1 MNRQSISRTVIVAL
15 ALAATV
21 ELGAL
26 SPRVAAQGHHSV
38 AAGAPCP
45 TAGEGALTC
54 VMTGLD
60 SPRGLAFGPE
70 GALYVAEAGEG
81 TGVGLVTNAPTDP
94 RCFLTNIASRQ
105 CYGPTGAITRLWR
118 NVQERIVTGLPS
130 TSFPK
135 GPRGIGA
142 ADIGFNGRGDA
153 FFTIGWENNP
163 NARFTNPSLP
173 DLPLFDSLAR
183 MTPDGSWSIH
193 NDLGQFEA
201 DNNPDNGQIDSD
213 PFGLLVEP
221 DGVVIADAGAND
233 LIHVARNGEMSLLA
247 TFPSR
252 SSTPPRPSFSPNPKD
267 LQTSDAVPTCVVAG
281 PDGAYY
287 IGELTGIPF
296 TAGHANIY
304 RLDPSTDVVPH
315 TFTLDEA
322 FLTGFKN
329 IIDIAFADD
338 GTLYVLQYATG
349 LTGMTGPGVLIQVV
363 PDMTQTD
370 IRLQYQLGTRS
381 TVLANLVE
389 PTSVAIGPDDNLYL
403 SIHGATAR
411 GGEVIR
417 VPR

>member
-1 MNRQSISRTVIVAL
+1 MARQSRSRAIIIAL
-15 ALAATV
+15 TLSATAALGTAART
-21 ELGAL
+21 A
-26 SPRVAAQGHHSV
+26 PQGHHAV
-38 AAGAPCP
+38 ASGSPCP
-45 TAGEGALTC
+45 LDPTLTC
-54 VMTGLD
+54 VMSGLD

-70 GALYVAEAGEG
+70 GALYVAEAGQG
-81 TGVGLVTNAPTDP
+81 AGVGVIITPTTDP
-94 RCFLTNIASRQ
+94 RCYLTNIGSRQ

-118 NVQERIVTGLPS
+118 DTQERIITGLPS

-153 FFTIGWENNP
+153 FFTIGWENDP
-163 NARFTNPSLP
+163 TARATNPLLP
-173 DLPLFDSLAR
+173 DLPQFDSLAR
-183 MTPDGSWSIH
+183 MTPNGAWHIATDI
-193 NDLGQFEA
+193 GQFEA
-201 DNNPDNGQIDSD
+201 DNNPDHGQIDSD
-213 PFGLLVEP
+213 PFGVLVEP
-221 DGVVIADAGAND
+221 DGIVIADAGAND
-233 LIHVARNGEMSLLA
+233 LIRVARNGDVSLLA

-252 SSTPPRPSFSPNPKD
+252 SSTPPRPSFAPPPN

-296 TAGHANIY
+296 TDKRANIY
-304 RLDPSTDVVPH
+304 RLDPATDAVPH

-329 IIDIAFADD
+329 IIDLAFADD

-349 LTGMTGPGVLIQVV
+349 ALQMTGLGVLIKVV
-363 PDMTQTD
+363 PDKSQAD

-381 TVLANLVE
+381 NVIADLHE
-389 PTSVAIGPDDNLYL
+389 PTSVAIGPDGDLYL
-403 SIHGATAR
+403 SIRGTTAG

-417 VPR
+417 IR

>member
-1 MNRQSISRTVIVAL
+1 MIRQPGSATLVLAL
-15 ALAATV
+15 TLAATAA
-21 ELGAL
+21 LGT
-26 SPRVAAQGHHSV
+26 VARTAPQGPHPL
-38 AAGAPCP
+38 AIGAPCP
-45 TAGEGALTC
+45 LDPALTC
-54 VMTGLD
+54 VMSGLD

-70 GALYVAEAGEG
+70 GALYVAEAGTG
-81 TGVGLVTNAPTDP
+81 AGVGVITTPTTDP
-94 RCFLTNIASRQ
+94 RCFLTNIGSRQ
-105 CYGPTGAITRLWR
+105 CYGTTGAITRLWR
-118 NVQERIVTGLPS
+118 GTQERITTGLPS

-153 FFTIGWENNP
+153 FFTIGWENDP
-163 NARFTNPSLP
+163 NARATNPLLP
-173 DLPLFDSLAR
+173 DLTQFDSLAR
-183 MTPDGSWSIH
+183 LTPNGDWRIV
-193 NDLGQFEA
+193 NDIGQFEA
-201 DNNPDNGQIDSD
+201 DNNPDRGQIDSD

-221 DGVVIADAGAND
+221 DGIVIADAGAND
-233 LIHVARNGEMSLLA
+233 LIRVARNGDISLLA

-252 SSTPPRPSFSPNPKD
+252 SSTPPRPSFAPPPN

-304 RLDPSTDVVPH
+304 RLDPATDAVPH
-315 TFTLDEA
+315 EFTLDEA

-329 IIDIAFADD
+329 IIDIAFAGD

-349 LTGMTGPGVLIQVV
+349 ALQMTGPGVLLKVV
-363 PDMTQTD
+363 PDKSQSD

-381 TVLANLVE
+381 TVIAGLQEA
-389 PTSVAIGPDDNLYL
+389 TSVAIGSDGNLYL
-403 SIHGATAR
+403 SIRGATAG

-417 VPR
+417 APR

>member
-1 MNRQSISRTVIVAL
+1 MTDTSRSSRLVAAL
-15 ALAATV
+15 ALAAT
-21 ELGAL
+21 LTFGT
-26 SPRVAAQGHHSV
+26 AARTTPQGHHPV
-38 AAGAPCP
+38 ASGAPCP
-45 TAGEGALTC
+45 LDPALTC

-70 GALYVAEAGEG
+70 GALYVVEAGAG
-81 TGVGLVTNAPTDP
+81 AGVGVITTPNTDP
-94 RCFLTNIASRQ
+94 RCFLTNIGSRQ

-118 NVQERIVTGLPS
+118 DTQERIVTGLPS

-135 GPRGIGA
+135 GPRGLGA

-153 FFTIGWENNP
+153 YVTIGWENDP
-163 NARFTNPSLP
+163 AARGTNPALP
-173 DLPLFDSLAR
+173 DLTQFASL
-183 MTPDGSWSIH
+183 IH
-193 NDLGQFEA
+193 VPASGNWRPIADLGQFEIDA
-201 DNNPDNGQIDSD
+201 NPDHGQVDTD

-233 LIHVARNGEMSLLA
+233 LIRVARNGETSLLA

-252 SSTPPRPSFSPNPKD
+252 SSTPPRPSFAPPPN

-296 TAGHANIY
+296 TDGRANIY
-304 RLDPSTDVVPH
+304 RLDPSTDAVPH
-315 TFTLDEA
+315 TFTLGEA

-329 IIDIAFADD
+329 IIDMAFAED
-338 GTLYVLQYATG
+338 GTLYVLQHATG
-349 LTGMTGPGVLIQVV
+349 ALQMTGPGVLIKVV
-363 PDMTQTD
+363 PDLTESD
-370 IRLQYQLGTRS
+370 IRLQYQHGTRS
-381 TVLANLVE
+381 TVIGNLNT
-389 PTSVAIGPDDNLYL
+389 PTSVAIGPDGDLYL
-403 SIHGATAR
+403 SIRGLTAG